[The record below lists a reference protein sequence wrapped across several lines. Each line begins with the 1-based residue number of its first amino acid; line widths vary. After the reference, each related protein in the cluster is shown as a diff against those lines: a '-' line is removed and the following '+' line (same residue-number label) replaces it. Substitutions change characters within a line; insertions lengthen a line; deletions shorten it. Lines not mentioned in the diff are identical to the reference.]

1 LKGYLMRLCY
11 LADPLSS
18 HTVKWLRYFVESGD
32 EVHLL
37 GWNRPRQD
45 ELSSVHC
52 HYLPDELPLPFS
64 KVVRSLAWRLG
75 CWPAA
80 HLRQMQLL
88 LQRIRPDIFDI
99 LMLNAPQIPAALACD
114 VPLVITPWGHDLL
127 VYPEG
132 YSNLTKLFL
141 RLALRKADLVLCNSS
156 RLKEAARRLGARSK
170 RIRDVN
176 QIVDLSLY
184 NPDADGC
191 GFRTSLGLVGD
202 PVLLSPRSLDPD
214 YRIHTLIDAMP
225 RILEH
230 YPECQLVLVGD
241 RKRCPDYV
249 DMLTRKIRELSL
261 EAHVLFAGYV
271 PNHNMPAVFG
281 AASVVLSVPFSDSR
295 PSSVF
300 EAMACGVPVIVS
312 DVPAIH
318 EIVQHQQTG
327 IIVPIDAPDAVAEAV
342 AVVLADEQQTK
353 RMTTGAREFV
363 SEAGDFTVQ
372 MKKVAEYY
380 REIVKE

>member
-1 LKGYLMRLCY
+1 MRLCY

-18 HTVKWLRYFVESGD
+18 HTVKWLRYFMEGGN

-45 ELSSVHC
+45 ELTNVHY
-52 HYLPDELPLPFS
+52 HHLPDELPLPFN
-64 KVVRSLAWRLG
+64 KVIRSLVWRLG

-80 HLRQMQLL
+80 HFRQMQLL

-141 RLALRKADLVLCNSS
+141 RSALRRADLVLCNSS
-156 RLKEAARRLGARSK
+156 RLKEAAHRLGARSE

-176 QIVDLSLY
+176 QIVDLSRF
-184 NPDADGC
+184 NPDADGS
-191 GFRTSLGLVGD
+191 GFRTSIGLVSD

-214 YRIHTLIDAMP
+214 YRIHTLIDALP
-225 RILEH
+225 RILER

-241 RKRCPDYV
+241 RRRCPDYV
-249 DMLTRKIRELSL
+249 DMLERKIKQMSL
-261 EAHVLFAGYV
+261 EEHVLLTGYV
-271 PNHNMPAVFG
+271 PNHKMPAVYS
-281 AASVVLSVPFSDSR
+281 AANVVLSVPFSDSR

-342 AVVLADEQQTK
+342 ILVLDDQQQTK
-353 RMTTGAREFV
+353 RMTAKAREFV
-363 SEAGDFTVQ
+363 CEAGDFTVQ
-372 MKKVAEYY
+372 MKKVAGYY
-380 REIVKE
+380 SEIVRE